1 MTEEEIR
8 NRGIR
13 CALRH
18 MHSLRVQAAG
28 GKKAD
33 FTEPC
38 KDCPEIESCRCNW
51 SITTE
56 MLGKESG
63 YFIDLDGGK
72 ISLFRTNNMKII
84 VEETEKGTSLDI
96 KTKCPIKLRKPGRV
110 TRALY
115 KVGLKVAQMSIH
127 RAKKRAKKTKKE
139 EEFKD
144 MLQLIINIMDECG
157 NFAIVLDKEK
167 ILKLIVNGRIGL
179 MEEFLD
185 GIKKEL
191 SKAITES

>member
-127 RAKKRAKKTKKE
+127 RAKKRAKKE

>member
-1 MTEEEIR
+1 MTEEEKR

-18 MHSLRVQAAG
+18 MDSLRVQAAG

-127 RAKKRAKKTKKE
+127 RAKKRAKKE